1 MSNTNIHINSQN
13 DRELDLI
20 DKINKSSEL
29 NNMLLNLFY
38 TVSHN
43 LNAYTSNIK
52 MLLDLIDLEDD
63 PAENRA
69 NLGHLRTVSNDLNK
83 TITDLSQIV
92 YVHNNLEV
100 IKEQLNLNQYLKKIK
115 NVIDGYT
122 VEDRLRFINNVPD
135 DAFVYH
141 NPAYL
146 ESILLNFSTNAIKY
160 AHPDRFPVIE
170 FSFFTEPHNSK
181 VLVIKDNGLGI
192 DLKRYGD
199 SLFGLNQTFHQHGN
213 ANGIGL
219 YITKYQIEA
228 MKGMVTVE
236 SKVGEGTTFKIHF
249 SEK

>member
-1 MSNTNIHINSQN
+1 M
-13 DRELDLI
+13 ELI

-63 PAENRA
+63 PAENRT
-69 NLGHLRTVSNDLNK
+69 NLDHLRSVSNDLNK

-92 YVHNNLEV
+92 YVQNNLDV

-115 NVIDGYT
+115 NVIDGYA
-122 VEDRLRFINNVPD
+122 VDDRLRFVNNVPD
-135 DAFVYH
+135 DAFVYF

-160 AHPDRFPVIE
+160 AHPERFPEVE
-170 FSFFTEPHNSK
+170 FSFFTEIDGSK
-181 VLVIKDNGLGI
+181 ILMIKDNGLGI
-192 DLKRYGD
+192 DLERYGD
-199 SLFGLNQTFHQHGN
+199 ALFGLNQTFHQHEN

-228 MKGMVTVE
+228 MKGMIAVE

-249 SEK
+249 KDK